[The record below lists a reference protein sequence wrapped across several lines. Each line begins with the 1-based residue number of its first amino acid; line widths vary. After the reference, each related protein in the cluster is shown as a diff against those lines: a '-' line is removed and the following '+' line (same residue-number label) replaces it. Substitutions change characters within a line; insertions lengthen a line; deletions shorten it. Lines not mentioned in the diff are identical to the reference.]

1 MYREVE
7 EDTVRFK
14 PVTPPAALAT
24 AQISRQSLSGRELHV
39 AELLRREG
47 RPADEE
53 RGGMKISKLVA
64 IASGGVVLC
73 GTVAF
78 GASQWLSSPDER
90 PLADVRFDDRPAAR
104 NSNNTGGIGGL
115 ALPGTTTPSTT
126 ETSTTQQ
133 QTQEQTAQQQTAQQQ
148 TQQRSVPTQQAPAT
162 QSPGTQATST
172 TTSTTESTTTQQPTT
187 DKGTPTSSGTT
198 TPPSSSSST
207 PPSTSTPPASG
218 STTTPPSSSTPPSS
232 EAPSTGIDL
241 GIDLGLKL
249 GGFDFFA
256 EV

>member
-7 EDTVRFK
+7 EDTVRFT
-14 PVTPPAALAT
+14 PVTPPAALST
-24 AQISRQSLSGRELHV
+24 APISRQSLSGRELHV

-78 GASQWLSSPDER
+78 GASQWLGSPDER

-104 NSNNTGGIGGL
+104 GSNNTNGGIGAL
-115 ALPGTTTPSTT
+115 ALPGTPPSTT
-126 ETSTTQQ
+126 TAETTTQQ
-133 QTQEQTAQQQTAQQQ
+133 RTQEQAAPQQQAQPRSAP
-148 TQQRSVPTQQAPAT
+148 TQQQAPAT
-162 QSPGTQATST
+162 QSPDTRTTNPTTPTS
-172 TTSTTESTTTQQPTT
+172 ESTTQSPSPAT
-187 DKGTPTSSGTT
+187 GTPTSPGTTTPPPSSSTPPPSSDST
-198 TPPSSSSST
+198 TPPSSST
-207 PPSTSTPPASG
+207 PPP
-218 STTTPPSSSTPPSS
+218 SSTPPSS
-232 EAPSTGIDL
+232 EAPSNGIDL
-241 GIDLGLKL
+241 GIDLGLSL

>member
-133 QTQEQTAQQQTAQQQ
+133 QTQEQTAQQQQ

-198 TPPSSSSST
+198 TPPPSSSST

>member
-1 MYREVE
+1 VYREVE

-133 QTQEQTAQQQTAQQQ
+133 QTQEQTAQQQQ

-198 TPPSSSSST
+198 TPPPSSSST